1 MQYKSGKRC
10 DNTKSWARMGKWR
23 QLYVNLISATDDGA
37 QLYTLAALPWVPNGE
52 ENEWLRVCLDVV
64 ARMYIPASVGDSH
77 SAGWAVNERHENSFF
92 YFFTTGND
100 YFRCY

>member
-1 MQYKSGKRC
+1 
-10 DNTKSWARMGKWR
+10 
-23 QLYVNLISATDDGA
+23 VNLISATDDGA

-77 SAGWAVNERHENSFF
+77 SAG
-92 YFFTTGND
+92 
-100 YFRCY
+100 